1 MLDVIFLFTFAP
13 KNEINIMLKS
23 NRIGSE
29 RVLQERSESA
39 FNAMILRNKSLLWH
53 ICSDYSLGMV
63 WKTEDCMQEVV
74 SMLWRDYGQFEGRS
88 SERTWVYR
96 VATNTMLMLRRKY
109 MRSPLTEPI
118 GENRDIEDV
127 AVESNDD
134 RYQQLLQLID
144 ALPERDGRVIRA
156 NLDGFSYQEIADM
169 SGTTVG
175 AVAMR
180 IARVKKRLKRM
191 YEKEQSIALK

>member
-1 MLDVIFLFTFAP
+1 
-13 KNEINIMLKS
+13 
-23 NRIGSE
+23 
-29 RVLQERSESA
+29 
-39 FNAMILRNKSLLWH
+39 
-53 ICSDYSLGMV
+53 
-63 WKTEDCMQEVV
+63 MQEVV

-96 VATNTMLMLRRKY
+96 VATNTMLMLRRKH
-109 MRSPLTEPI
+109 MRCPLTEPL
-118 GENRDIEDV
+118 GENREVEDV